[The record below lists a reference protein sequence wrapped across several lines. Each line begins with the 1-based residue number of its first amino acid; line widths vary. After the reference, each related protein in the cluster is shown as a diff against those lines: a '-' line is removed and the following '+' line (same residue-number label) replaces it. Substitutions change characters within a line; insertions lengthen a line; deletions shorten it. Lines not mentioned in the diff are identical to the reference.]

1 MSKIRAFR
9 GIRPNQGK
17 SELVASLPYDVMN
30 RAEAK
35 EMVSG
40 QPESFL
46 HVVRAEV
53 DLPDTLDAYDPKV
66 YAQGKETLDRFL
78 KQGTLI
84 QDDVP
89 KLYIYRLIMN
99 GRVQTG
105 LVACASVDEYLQGK
119 IKKHELTR
127 EAKEQD
133 RIRHFDTCDANTAP
147 IFLTYRQKPSITHE
161 INEYIKFHNPTA
173 QFTTEDD
180 ITHITWVIEDQ
191 ATIQKILKEFESV
204 EALYIADGHHRCA
217 SSAKVGQK
225 RRQEHP
231 EAGAEAEFNYFL
243 SVIFP
248 DEDLFIMDYNR
259 VVKDLNGLSAKDFLE
274 KVGQQFTVR
283 AVKPEEAPYRP
294 MEKGHF
300 GLFLDGQW
308 YELAIH
314 PELMNSSDPVER
326 LDVQLLQKYLL
337 HPILGIEDPRTDE
350 RIDFVGGI
358 RGLKELERRAQ
369 TDMKVAFSMFP
380 TAMDELLGIA
390 DAGAIMPPKST
401 WFEPKLRSG
410 LFVHSLKD

>member
-40 QPESFL
+40 KPESFL

-66 YAQGKETLDRFL
+66 YAQGKETLERFL

-147 IFLTYRQKPSITHE
+147 IFLTYRQKPSITRE

-191 ATIQKILKEFESV
+191 TTIQKILKEFESV

-231 EAGAEAEFNYFL
+231 EAGSEAEFNYFL